1 MHVEAVELRVIALP
15 MVAPFVAAHGT
26 VSSRTA
32 VLVRILGNNN
42 EGWGECAA
50 LPEPTYSE
58 EFVDGAYLALQEL
71 LVPRLL
77 AANGT
82 VAASDLG
89 VLLADVIGHPMAKAS
104 IELALLDAQGRQSET
119 SLAHM
124 FAPHPT
130 GPAAIV
136 PAGIAIGL
144 LATPEDLA
152 TEVSTRVTEGYGRIK
167 IKIAPG
173 RDSEFVRAA
182 RDAVGVHIE
191 LSVDAN
197 GAYTLDDAKTLAE
210 LDDFD
215 LAYIE
220 QPLAADDLLNHAELA
235 RRISTRICLD
245 ESLTSAT
252 VTREA
257 LDMGACSVVCVKAP
271 RYGSWIEA
279 ASVLDHCAGIGI
291 DAWVG
296 GMLDCGIGRAA
307 NIALAAHPGASL
319 TGDIAATGRFFTEDV
334 CAPFELSGLSGGG
347 TITVPTGPGLG
358 VSIDAAALSKLT
370 LRSAIMRR

>member
-89 VLLADVIGHPMAKAS
+89 ALLADVIGHPMAKAS

-334 CAPFELSGLSGGG
+334 CAPFELSGPSGDG

>member
-119 SLAHM
+119 SLARM

>member
-89 VLLADVIGHPMAKAS
+89 ALLADVIGHPMAKAS

-257 LDMGACSVVCVKAP
+257 LDTGACSVVCVKAP

-334 CAPFELSGLSGGG
+334 CAPFELSGPSGGG

>member
-26 VSSRTA
+26 VNSRTA

-77 AANGT
+77 ATNGT
-82 VAASDLG
+82 VTATDLG
-89 VLLADVIGHPMAKAS
+89 ALLADVIGHPMAKAS

-119 SLAHM
+119 SLARM

-130 GPAAIV
+130 GPAANV

-210 LDDFD
+210 LDDCD

-334 CAPFELSGLSGGG
+334 CAPFELSGPSGGG

>member
-26 VSSRTA
+26 VSSRTS
-32 VLVRILGNNN
+32 VLVRILGTED

-77 AANGT
+77 ATNGT
-82 VAASDLG
+82 VTATDLSS
-89 VLLADVIGHPMAKAS
+89 VFAEVIGHPMAKAS
-104 IELALLDAQGRQSET
+104 IELALLDAQGRRSEI
-119 SLAHM
+119 SLARM
-124 FAPHPT
+124 FAPHSAD
-130 GPAAIV
+130 PAATV
-136 PAGIAIGL
+136 PAGVAIGL

-152 TEVSTRVTEGYGRIK
+152 AEVSTRVAEGYGRIK

-173 RDSEFVRAA
+173 RDIDFIQAA

-197 GAYTLDDAKTLAE
+197 GAYTLDDAKMLAG

-220 QPLAADDLLNHAELA
+220 QPLAADNLLNHAELA

-271 RYGSWIEA
+271 RYGSWVEA
-279 ASVLDHCAGIGI
+279 ASVLDHCAGLGI

-296 GMLDCGIGRAA
+296 GMLDGGIGRAA

-319 TGDIAATGRFFTEDV
+319 TGDIAATNRFFTEDV
-334 CAPFELSGLSGGG
+334 CAPFTVSGPSGGG
-347 TITVPTGPGLG
+347 TITVPSGPGLG
-358 VSIDAAALSKLT
+358 ISIDAAALSKLT
-370 LRSAIMRR
+370 LRSTIIRR